1 MTLTEQLT
9 QANAQAIDA
18 HEKAAAIA
26 LELLVALVELGKVHK
41 AYTLRLQIDYHNSV
55 VKKLK
60 HGQFDA

>member
-26 LELLVALVELGKVHK
+26 LELLTALVELGKVHK

-55 VKKLK
+55 IETLQ
-60 HGQFDA
+60 HGQYEL